1 MGIYCGTIEKLEETV
16 YPQVSRIVAEYGL
29 GTDVILKFHKGNKQY
44 KMSADSQMQFDILD
58 KSISKIRIVLLVQIG
73 KEGWDCR
80 SLTGIILSQE
90 GDCPTKMVL
99 QTSCRCLRQVIKNGQ
114 ETALIYL
121 NESNAEKLNMQ
132 LERQHH
138 ISLKEFSSA
147 DNSKTTLKRYNRTAY
162 LKLPKV
168 EFYQLKISYDT
179 LTVEKANPEVS
190 IEKSVDSAQIA
201 GNIIKTTDL
210 SMNVNNISIQVDDA
224 EYGTEYATFNSWIYG
239 IMRSGFGTP
248 SMAEL
253 NAYTEQLKVV
263 YEKLHTK
270 KVAHDISVRSTIKSW

>member
-1 MGIYCGTIEKLEETV
+1 
-16 YPQVSRIVAEYGL
+16 
-29 GTDVILKFHKGNKQY
+29 
-44 KMSADSQMQFDILD
+44 MSADSQMQFDILD
-58 KSISKIRIVLLVQIG
+58 KSISEIRIVLLVQIG

-90 GDCPTKMVL
+90 GDCPTNMVL

-201 GNIIKTTDL
+201 GNIICIYLRSKIR
-210 SMNVNNISIQVDDA
+210 NVQQISFFWYQFFCCIEIRFVTKSFANIGFYQLFIVLR
-224 EYGTEYATFNSWIYG
+224 TE
-239 IMRSGFGTP
+239 
-248 SMAEL
+248 
-253 NAYTEQLKVV
+253 
-263 YEKLHTK
+263 
-270 KVAHDISVRSTIKSW
+270 IS

>member
-1 MGIYCGTIEKLEETV
+1 MYYYPLIDGVGNFLKRPVVKIADIADSSLIIEKGVREFLDTYKDTVYADGLTAKLGIYCGTIEKLEETV

-58 KSISKIRIVLLVQIG
+58 KSISKIRIVLLVHIG

-147 DNSKTTLKRYNRTAY
+147 DNSKTRQL
-162 LKLPKV
+162 LPG
-168 EFYQLKISYDT
+168 
-179 LTVEKANPEVS
+179 
-190 IEKSVDSAQIA
+190 KS
-201 GNIIKTTDL
+201 
-210 SMNVNNISIQVDDA
+210 
-224 EYGTEYATFNSWIYG
+224 
-239 IMRSGFGTP
+239 
-248 SMAEL
+248 
-253 NAYTEQLKVV
+253 
-263 YEKLHTK
+263 
-270 KVAHDISVRSTIKSW
+270 KS